1 MARNPVRD
9 QPGGPHD
16 DSPVSAYEGR
26 QAPEEVPTRDEG
38 SSRIRPT
45 GGVPSSGKGVG
56 PDADPADEERKREA
70 GGAPEERDG
79 HS

>member
-1 MARNPVRD
+1 MAKNATRD

-26 QAPEEVPTRDEG
+26 QTPEPVPTRDEG
-38 SSRIRPT
+38 SDRIRPT
-45 GGVPSSGKGVG
+45 GGVPSSADGVG

-70 GGAPEERDG
+70 GGAPEERQG
-79 HS
+79 RS